1 MFLKIC
7 CSKSGIRN
15 IDKPEQESLL
25 ETQAESPH
33 LNCIFCGAS
42 KETGF
47 NVVWENEY
55 YTVFT
60 DINPS
65 SQHHLQL
72 VPKKHIGSVK
82 SLDSSDAETV
92 REMIEIGHE
101 VLDSLNVPPRL
112 RRLGF
117 HIPPYISVPHLHMHL
132 QALPYRSFLRRL
144 KYPVMNGSKGREKGL
159 SWFVEA
165 EQAVRL
171 LEKGVHIRILPC

>member
-1 MFLKIC
+1 MFSSIC
-7 CSKSGIRN
+7 CSNSGVRN
-15 IDKPEQESLL
+15 QDKLEQESLL
-25 ETQAESPH
+25 EAQVESPH

-47 NVVWENEY
+47 NIVWENEY

-65 SQHHLQL
+65 SEHHLQL
-72 VPKKHIGSVK
+72 VPKKHIGSIK
-82 SLDSSDAETV
+82 SLGAKDVNMV

-132 QALPYRSFLRRL
+132 QGLPYRSLLRRL
-144 KYPVMNGSKGREKGL
+144 KYPTVGGSQGREL
-159 SWFVEA
+159 
-165 EQAVRL
+165 VR
-171 LEKGVHIRILPC
+171 